1 VKSTQRSYFEE
12 MYASSPDPWEFATSW
27 YEQRKYALTVAAL
40 PKARFQSAFEP
51 GCSIGVL
58 SSMLAL
64 RCDALL
70 ATEIISSALG
80 QARERMEHLPNVR
93 LEQAAIPEEWPN
105 ETFDLVVLSEL
116 AYYFAADTL
125 CNIVDSVVSSTLRGA
140 TVIGVHW
147 RGATN
152 YPLSG
157 DEAHEIL
164 NGRPGLTRIVHHLE
178 PDMVLDVWERT

>member
-1 VKSTQRSYFEE
+1 
-12 MYASSPDPWEFATSW
+12 
-27 YEQRKYALTVAAL
+27 
-40 PKARFQSAFEP
+40 
-51 GCSIGVL
+51 
-58 SSMLAL
+58 
-64 RCDALL
+64 
-70 ATEIISSALG
+70 
-80 QARERMEHLPNVR
+80 MEHLPNVR

-178 PDMVLDVWERT
+178 PEMVLDVWERT